1 LAVDGTTGVGART
14 ARTRKLAGLT
24 QRQLAERADSSLSL
38 MRKVEQGTRL
48 APWRSSPRRHV
59 RSD

>member
-1 LAVDGTTGVGART
+1 LAVDDTIGVGAR
-14 ARTRKLAGLT
+14 AVRTRKLAGLT

-48 APWRSSPRRHV
+48 APRRSSP
-59 RSD
+59 